1 MNHDIFRL
9 AFAAIAPA
17 AALTAQI
24 LPPAPIMLRDIT
36 PGGGNG
42 PQFLTVFQG
51 RVWFAA
57 NDQQVGDEM
66 WVTDGTPQGTQ
77 LFLDLLP
84 GSAGSYPTD
93 YCVLGDRMFFG
104 ARGSGAGQEL
114 WVTNGTVAGTQLF
127 ADLNPGVIG
136 SDPKHLTRIG
146 NEIYFSADAGG
157 GPEPWVTDGTVAGTR
172 SLGDFRPGT
181 GGSYPEHFTGYPGQV
196 VFSAIPDPMLGRE
209 LCITDGTIAGTQ
221 LLKDINPGVY
231 YGVPQRPM
239 VAWGGH
245 VYFAA
250 NDGVNGQEIW
260 RTDFTAAGTVLF
272 NDFLPGAGSSQPRD
286 FQRDYLDRG
295 ILFTAGRQNTT
306 GDVFWYDGTN
316 WGWFAPGGINIPPP
330 LSSVYPQNVR
340 AIGSRKIYCCAS
352 TPNHS
357 LELVVMDHTLALGMA
372 VYDIN
377 TAGGSNPRDFTLL
390 GDTVVF
396 VATDATH
403 GPELWALHN
412 GATERPVEQG
422 CSGSRLDV
430 EDPVLGRDIYYRIT
444 TDVPNA
450 APMTMIGWP
459 AQTPFVL
466 PWVSACPVHVDPG
479 LTAFAFYPAG
489 WQSGTIH
496 VPGDVAL
503 NGLLLVMQCYVGSAT
518 VPSAYD
524 FTNPVYL
531 HLGL

>member
-1 MNHDIFRL
+1 MNHDFLLL
-9 AFAAIAPA
+9 ALTTIAPVA
-17 AALTAQI
+17 SLAAQI

-42 PQFLTVFQG
+42 PQFLTVFED
-51 RVWFAA
+51 RIWFAA
-57 NDQQVGDEM
+57 DDWQSGQEL
-66 WVTDGTPQGTQ
+66 WTTDGTPQGTQ

-84 GSAGSYPTD
+84 GINGSNPTGL
-93 YCVLGDRMFFG
+93 CVLGDRMFFG
-104 ARGSGAGQEL
+104 AMGSSGGQEL
-114 WVTNGTVAGTQLF
+114 WVTDGTVAGTQLF
-127 ADLNPGVIG
+127 SELYPGVYG
-136 SDPKHLTRIG
+136 SYTSDLTRIG
-146 NEIYFSADAGG
+146 DEIYFVANTGG
-157 GPEPWVTDGTVAGTR
+157 GPEPWITDGTVAGTR
-172 SLGDFRPGT
+172 SLGDLLPGT
-181 GGSYPEHFTGYPGQV
+181 AGSYPMHFTGFPGQV
-196 VFSAIPDPMLGRE
+196 VFSAIGDPMLGRE
-209 LCITDGTIAGTQ
+209 LYFTDGTAANTR
-221 LLKDINPGVY
+221 LLMDINPGPY

-239 VAWGGH
+239 VAWDGH

-260 RTDFTAAGTVLF
+260 RTDFTVAGTVLF
-272 NDFLPGAGSSQPRD
+272 NDFLPGPGSSQPRD
-286 FQRDYLDRG
+286 FQRDYRDRG

-306 GDVFWYDGTN
+306 GDVFWYNGAN
-316 WGWFAPGGINIPPP
+316 WGWFAPGGVNIPPP

-340 AIGSRKIYCCAS
+340 AIGSRKIYFCAS
-352 TPNHS
+352 TPGHS
-357 LELVVMDHTLALGMA
+357 LELHVMDHSIALGMG
-372 VYDIN
+372 VYDIS
-377 TAGGSNPRDFTLL
+377 TAGGSNPHDFTLL

-403 GPELWALHN
+403 GAELWALHN
-412 GATERPVEQG
+412 GATERPAELG

-444 TDVPNA
+444 TDIPNA

-459 AQTPFVL
+459 VQMPFVL
-466 PWVSACPVHVDPG
+466 PWVSPCPVHVDPG
-479 LTAFAFYPAG
+479 LTAFVSYPAG
-489 WQSGTIH
+489 WQFGTIH

-503 NGLLLVMQCYVGSAT
+503 NGLLLVMQCYVGSST